1 MGVAHEENYLRPGG
15 RCPRPGKIAVYLS
28 GDGLNRLSDHDRNR
42 ALQGLAA
49 VRGDAAKALAWYE
62 NTPTFEICWNRRRFQ
77 WRRRNPESEPAF
89 IEAILLERVLLDSRP
104 QLEIVAQL
112 ATIDE
117 DRTDE
122 AAARDL
128 FWREARCKLGKLRRL
143 SPRDIWQVE
152 ILLAK
157 RIPKPQ
163 NRMSPQPST
172 VRPGANPVIA
182 PHQPQTLP
190 AR

>member
-1 MGVAHEENYLRPGG
+1 MSVAYEENTPHSGG
-15 RCPRPGKIAVYLS
+15 RCRRAGKVAVYLP
-28 GDGLNRLSDHDRNR
+28 GGGRDRLADHDRNR
-42 ALQGLAA
+42 ALQGLSA

-62 NTPTFEICWNRRRFQ
+62 NMPNFEICWNRRRFLE
-77 WRRRNPESEPAF
+77 WRRNPENAPLL
-89 IEAILLERVLLDSRP
+89 IEAILLERVLLDGSP
-104 QLEIVAQL
+104 QLEIVARL
-112 ATIDE
+112 AAIDE

-128 FWREARCKLGKLRRL
+128 FWRDARRKLGKLRRL

-163 NRMSPQPST
+163 KRMPPQT
-172 VRPGANPVIA
+172 VRASANSITG
-182 PHQPQTLP
+182 PHKPLQTL
-190 AR
+190 RVG

>member
-1 MGVAHEENYLRPGG
+1 M
-15 RCPRPGKIAVYLS
+15 
-28 GDGLNRLSDHDRNR
+28 
-42 ALQGLAA
+42 
-49 VRGDAAKALAWYE
+49 RGDAARALAWFE
-62 NTPTFEICWNRRRFQ
+62 NMPTFEICWNRRRFQ
-77 WRRRNPESEPAF
+77 WRRHNPENAPSF

-104 QLEIVAQL
+104 QLEIVARL

-163 NRMSPQPST
+163 NRMPSHAST
-172 VRPGANPVIA
+172 VRPGVNPS
-182 PHQPQTLP
+182 P
-190 AR
+190 ARTSRRHFACGDASGSQRGAR

>member
-1 MGVAHEENYLRPGG
+1 M
-15 RCPRPGKIAVYLS
+15 
-28 GDGLNRLSDHDRNR
+28 
-42 ALQGLAA
+42 
-49 VRGDAAKALAWYE
+49 RGEAKALAWPE
-62 NTPTFEICWNRRRFQ
+62 NMPNFEICWNRRRFQ
-77 WRRRNPESEPAF
+77 WRWRNPENAPLF
-89 IEAILLERVLLDSRP
+89 IEAILLERVLLDGRP
-104 QLEIVAQL
+104 QLEIVARL

-152 ILLAK
+152 IMLVK

-163 NRMSPQPST
+163 NRMRRNRRPFARARTPSSPRTSRRHFPRGDASGSQRAARWCVIPA
-172 VRPGANPVIA
+172 PGYVDKANGRACLRV
-182 PHQPQTLP
+182 PQA
-190 AR
+190 ARWSGFQVFP